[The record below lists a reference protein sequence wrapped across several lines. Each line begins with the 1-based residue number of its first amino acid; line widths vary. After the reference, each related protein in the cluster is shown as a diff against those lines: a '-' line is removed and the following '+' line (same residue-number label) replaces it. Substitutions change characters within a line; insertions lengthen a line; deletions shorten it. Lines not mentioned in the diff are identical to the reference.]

1 MVNKYFSKEIYDDLP
16 DLLKGL
22 VREFDNREKDI
33 VLLSSLGVLSNCM
46 PNVVGFYDRKKYHPH
61 FYTMFIAPPAS
72 GKGSMNYALLLIEK
86 IHQKKLKE
94 SQDKINL
101 WEKSKKGDR
110 PDLDARVIPGNV
122 SSSKFY
128 SHMKN
133 NEHGLLIF
141 ESEADSISNMLK
153 QDWGNFSDVLRKAF
167 HHEKI
172 SISREMDDRFIEIT
186 APKLAMVV
194 SGTEGQVKPLIL
206 SQENGLFSRFMY
218 YYFNDG
224 VVWKDV
230 SPKEDYLDYNLAFK
244 DASNKILTLYEQL
257 EKLKTPIEFRLTPEQ
272 WEKLNSTLE
281 TATSIFEKSGLR
293 SLIPNVFRNGIN
305 LLRIAMILSVVR
317 NIDTI
322 DPNHFLICDD
332 KDFEIAHSI
341 VKYLLDHVVLV
352 SEIFESD
359 KYGLSVFELNI
370 LSNFPPKFKRI
381 DAIKIGEEL
390 DVKSRTMDNYLKKW
404 KDKGVLLSKKPGFY
418 ERNNNTVSGFQSLQT
433 VHKNER
439 K

>member
-1 MVNKYFSKEIYDDLP
+1 MVEKCFSKEIYDDLP

-22 VREFDNREKDI
+22 VHEFDNREKDI

-61 FYTMFIAPPAS
+61 LYTMVIGPPAS
-72 GKGSMNYALLLIEK
+72 GKGSMNYASLLIEK
-86 IHQKKLKE
+86 VHQKKLKE
-94 SQDKINL
+94 SRDKINL

-206 SQENGLFSRFMY
+206 SQENGLFSRFLY

-230 SPKEDYLDYNLAFK
+230 SPKEDYLDYSLAFE

-281 TATSIFEKSGLR
+281 TATSIFEKSGLG
-293 SLIPNVFRNGIN
+293 SLTDFKNALEKLEELNAQLKETKIKMDLTEYKTLIQSHQEQMISNIK
-305 LLRIAMILSVVR
+305 AMER
-317 NIDTI
+317 FE
-322 DPNHFLICDD
+322 NHFDATIKQAKIYPNWAVVVFMVSLVLGVG
-332 KDFEIAHSI
+332 A
-341 VKYLLDHVVLV
+341 VVLV
-352 SEIFESD
+352 VIS
-359 KYGLSVFELNI
+359 YLN
-370 LSNFPPKFKRI
+370 
-381 DAIKIGEEL
+381 
-390 DVKSRTMDNYLKKW
+390 
-404 KDKGVLLSKKPGFY
+404 
-418 ERNNNTVSGFQSLQT
+418 
-433 VHKNER
+433 
-439 K
+439 